1 MAEVKW
7 IKIVTDLFDDE
18 KILLIETLPK
28 ADSIIVIWFKLLCLA
43 GKQNNNGM
51 LLVNNKIPY
60 DYKMLASVFKRK
72 ENLIKQAL
80 NIFESYGM
88 IEIVNEVIT
97 ISNWEKH
104 QNVIGMDKIR
114 EQTRKRVEK
123 CRAKQKENRYCNV
136 TVTQSNETDIEEE
149 KEIDKEYK
157 IAVDNKLS
165 NLVKYYEDNIGLLN
179 SSLAPTLIELRDKF
193 PKEFIIRAIDI
204 SCENNVRNM
213 RYIKAILDSWEKKG
227 FKTLGDIEN
236 EKQNKKKKK
245 EVNLD
250 EVWNE

>member
-165 NLVKYYEDNIGLLN
+165 NLVKYYETNIGLLV
-179 SSLAPTLIELRDKF
+179 PTTASILSDLSENFSEDLIK
-193 PKEFIIRAIDI
+193 KAIDI
-204 SCENNVRNM
+204 SCIRNARNM
-213 RYIKAILDSWEKKG
+213 SYIQGILRDWNKKG
-227 FKTLGDIEN
+227 YKTLADIEN
-236 EKQNKKKKK
+236 EKKENKTNI
-245 EVNLD
+245 E